1 MTRNYGCGDGDGC
14 APGIGLTSVAAAGMA
29 MATGA
34 DIAKRASFK
43 TAGLSGACPCGIRQ
57 NAITANL
64 RERKTTNSEVE
75 KTTGHVV

>member
-1 MTRNYGCGDGDGC
+1 
-14 APGIGLTSVAAAGMA
+14 MA

-43 TAGLSGACPCGIRQ
+43 TAGRPGACPCGIRQ

-64 RERKTTNSEVE
+64 GQRKTTNLEVE
-75 KTTGHVV
+75 QTR